1 MLIMSESGVWTML
14 RLTILLCAGLYA
26 TLLIGGADRGQK
38 RMGLVE
44 AEQEAAL
51 LAEQQSAALLQT
63 ELVSNEAAVRAP
75 EPQAA
80 RLISVAFSSNDPV
93 ISPAAL
99 SARPEEPVAA
109 AAPVPV
115 VEAVFAEDSAAEV
128 MFVTGRSV
136 NVRFGPSTGEDV
148 IARLARGEAVTI
160 VERQDNGWARIR
172 IEGDGVEGFMS
183 LDFLSDVAP

>member
-1 MLIMSESGVWTML
+1 ML
-14 RLTILLCAGLYA
+14 RLTFLLCAGLYA

-63 ELVSNEAAVRAP
+63 ELVSNETAVRAP

-80 RLISVAFSSNDPV
+80 RVISVAFSSNDPV

-99 SARPEEPVAA
+99 SARPEETVTPAA

-148 IARLARGEAVTI
+148 IARLTRGEAVTI